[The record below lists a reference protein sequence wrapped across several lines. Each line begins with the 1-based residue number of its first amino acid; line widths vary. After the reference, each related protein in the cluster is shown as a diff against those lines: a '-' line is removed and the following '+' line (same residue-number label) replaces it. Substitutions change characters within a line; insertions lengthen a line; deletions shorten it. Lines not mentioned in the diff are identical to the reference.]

1 MDIKNVGYMLCAQIA
16 NSINSKLYL
25 TRELVKNS
33 SELHL
38 YADDL
43 CNAFEYLQM
52 MIFTTEIYLKIDM
65 SHQSRQMSLRRL
77 VISV

>member
-25 TRELVKNS
+25 TRELVKT

-52 MIFTTEIYLKIDM
+52 MIFTTEIYLEIDM
-65 SHQSRQMSLRRL
+65 SHQSRQMSLRHL